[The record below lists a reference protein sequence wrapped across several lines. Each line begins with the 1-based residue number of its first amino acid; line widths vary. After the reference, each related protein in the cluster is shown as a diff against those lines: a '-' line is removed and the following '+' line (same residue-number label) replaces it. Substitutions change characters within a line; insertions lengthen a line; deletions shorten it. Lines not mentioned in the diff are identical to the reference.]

1 MGKNV
6 WGESKGDIRLSAFYR
21 YSFDENDKRRDFING
36 LWYYGNSANN
46 ATQDSCMIRADYTVH
61 NNKWSKLWANAGQFT
76 NLSAS
81 NTGINFPYMR
91 YTDVLLM
98 NAEAV
103 NELEGPTAT
112 AQESL
117 RQVHAR
123 AFDDQSVVSAYIA
136 QVASSKETFFES
148 RA

>member
-1 MGKNV
+1 
-6 WGESKGDIRLSAFYR
+6 
-21 YSFDENDKRRDFING
+21 
-36 LWYYGNSANN
+36 
-46 ATQDSCMIRADYTVH
+46 MIRADYTVH

-112 AQESL
+112 AQSHFVKSMHGHSMTKVLFLPILL
-117 RQVHAR
+117 RWLLL
-123 AFDDQSVVSAYIA
+123 
-136 QVASSKETFFES
+136 KKLFES

>member
-1 MGKNV
+1 
-6 WGESKGDIRLSAFYR
+6 
-21 YSFDENDKRRDFING
+21 
-36 LWYYGNSANN
+36 
-46 ATQDSCMIRADYTVH
+46 MIRADYTVH

-136 QVASSKETFFES
+136 QVASSKETFES

>member
-81 NTGINFPYMR
+81 NTGINFLICVIRM
-91 YTDVLLM
+91 
-98 NAEAV
+98 
-103 NELEGPTAT
+103 
-112 AQESL
+112 
-117 RQVHAR
+117 
-123 AFDDQSVVSAYIA
+123 FC
-136 QVASSKETFFES
+136 
-148 RA
+148 

>member
-1 MGKNV
+1 MGEC
-6 WGESKGDIRLSAFYR
+6 G
-21 YSFDENDKRRDFING
+21 
-36 LWYYGNSANN
+36 
-46 ATQDSCMIRADYTVH
+46 TVYH
-61 NNKWSKLWANAGQFT
+61 
-76 NLSAS
+76 LSAS

-123 AFDDQSVVSAYIA
+123 AFDDQSVVSAYI
-136 QVASSKETFFES
+136 VRWLLLKKLF
-148 RA
+148 